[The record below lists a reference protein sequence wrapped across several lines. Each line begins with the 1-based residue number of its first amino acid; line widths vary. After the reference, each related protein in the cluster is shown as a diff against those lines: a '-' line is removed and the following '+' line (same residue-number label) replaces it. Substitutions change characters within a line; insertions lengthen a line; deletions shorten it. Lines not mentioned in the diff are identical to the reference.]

1 MHHPRPPLLAAAA
14 PLPRAHACHLL
25 VFQLAGHLCLLW
37 RACRAQK
44 MNPPPEVRVS
54 IYMSVIYTYNLYMY
68 ASIYMSVIYSDNMH
82 VRAR

>member
-1 MHHPRPPLLAAAA
+1 
-14 PLPRAHACHLL
+14 
-25 VFQLAGHLCLLW
+25 
-37 RACRAQK
+37 